1 MRMRLRENTLSDG
14 SKTWDLS
21 LYLSWESAENPI
33 PVWSVLAL
41 SAATETEA
49 VLQAFKL
56 KDAIDSV
63 GLSPIKFEDDLYY
76 TSK

>member
-14 SKTWDLS
+14 SKTWDVMLA
-21 LYLSWESAENPI
+21 LEDNPML
-33 PVWSVLAL
+33 PVWSILEL

-56 KDAIDSV
+56 KDVIDSV
-63 GLSPIKFEDDLYY
+63 GLSRVKFEDDLHY